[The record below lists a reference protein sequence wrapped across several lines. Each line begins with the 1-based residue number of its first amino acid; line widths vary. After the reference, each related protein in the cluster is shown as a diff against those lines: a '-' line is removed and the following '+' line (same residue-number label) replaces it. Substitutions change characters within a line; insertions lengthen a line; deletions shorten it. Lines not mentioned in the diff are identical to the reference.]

1 MLLLQNKKEN
11 FGQYLKDFKILDC
24 TNKQIGSKMVC
35 GHLLYLRSEIIGMR
49 NFLNFLKSRTFL
61 IQLGLALVVSVI
73 TVFVVL
79 SWLKSTTN
87 HGEFVEVPDFSKKS
101 VMDMRKTIEEAGLR
115 YEVLDSANYNPDFPR
130 FSIIEQNPA
139 AGAKVKTNRKIY
151 FTVNPSGYKE
161 VTVPKIIQ
169 VTKRN
174 ATSML
179 RAVGLDVQRVT
190 YVDELGKDMVYQ
202 VKYKGQYIKPGD
214 KLPKTSKVELIC
226 GNGTIPDRAII
237 KADSE

>member
-1 MLLLQNKKEN
+1 MGN
-11 FGQYLKDFKILDC
+11 FF
-24 TNKQIGSKMVC
+24 
-35 GHLLYLRSEIIGMR
+35 
-49 NFLNFLKSRTFL
+49 NFLKSRTFL
-61 IQLGLALVVSVI
+61 IQLGLALVVLVI
-73 TVFVVL
+73 MVFVVL
-79 SWLKSTTN
+79 GWLNNTTN
-87 HGEFVEVPDFSKKS
+87 HGEFVEVPDFSKQS
-101 VMDMRKTIEEAGLR
+101 VMQMRKSIEDANLR

-130 FSIIEQNPA
+130 FSIIEQTPV
-139 AGAKVKTNRKIY
+139 AGAKVKINRKIY
-151 FTVNPSGYKE
+151 FTVNPSGYKK

-202 VKYKGQYIKPGD
+202 LKFKGQYIKPGD
-214 KLPKTSKVELIC
+214 KLPKTSKVELVC